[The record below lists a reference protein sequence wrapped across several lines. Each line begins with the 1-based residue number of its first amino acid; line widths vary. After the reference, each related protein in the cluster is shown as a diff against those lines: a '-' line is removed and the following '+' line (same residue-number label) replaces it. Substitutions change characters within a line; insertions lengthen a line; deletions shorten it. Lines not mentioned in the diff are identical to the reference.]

1 MDAEFP
7 ERVELVSVR
16 VPVWIRMAP
25 PLVDVEFPERV
36 ELEIV
41 TVPVSVKMPPPPPL
55 KPLAVLPENVEL
67 EIVRVPL
74 LRIPP
79 PPFCA
84 ELPER
89 VELEME
95 RVALVLF
102 QMPPPLLAVL
112 PDRVELEMERVPAL
126 LNPPPLAEVFAP
138 ETVTPEMVKSPPEA
152 MLKMLKSRLLL
163 PPSKPLIIRE
173 EEPGP
178 LMVSVP
184 TVVPVPPVPEAV
196 AVASKISGNAP
207 ARVMV

>member
-16 VPVWIRMAP
+16 VP
-25 PLVDVEFPERV
+25 LFQ
-36 ELEIV
+36 
-41 TVPVSVKMPPPPPL
+41 MPPPN
-55 KPLAVLPENVEL
+55 LAVLPDRVEL
-67 EIVRVPL
+67 VTVTVEEL
-74 LRIPP
+74 MLKMPP

-138 ETVTPEMVKSPPEA
+138 ETVTPEMLRSPPEA
-152 MLKMLKSRLLL
+152 MLKMLKLR
-163 PPSKPLIIRE
+163 PLT
-173 EEPGP
+173 PLSP
-178 LMVSVP
+178 LMVSEEAPGPVMVMVP
-184 TVVPVPPVPEAV
+184 RATPEINW
-196 AVASKISGNAP
+196 VASRI
-207 ARVMV
+207 